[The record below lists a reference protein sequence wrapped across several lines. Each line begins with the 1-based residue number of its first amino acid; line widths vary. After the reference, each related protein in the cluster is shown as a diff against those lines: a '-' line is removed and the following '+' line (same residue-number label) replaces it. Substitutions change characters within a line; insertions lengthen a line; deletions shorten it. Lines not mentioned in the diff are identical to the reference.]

1 MAIIDTYLVTLAPD
15 DGCNAKEPTYG
26 TSRQKL
32 VEFISGRGE
41 IRSMLSYK
49 ANRVFIN
56 TGDPEL
62 APELRLERFTLAV
75 QFQGVYEEKKHLA
88 PGLS

>member
-1 MAIIDTYLVTLAPD
+1 MTIVDTYLVTLAPD
-15 DGCNAKEPTYG
+15 DGCDPKEPTYG
-26 TSRQKL
+26 ASRQQL

-41 IRSMLSYK
+41 NGMLSYK

-56 TGDPEL
+56 TSDPEL
-62 APELRLERFTLAV
+62 APELRLERFILAV
-75 QFQGVYEEKKHLA
+75 QFQGIYKEKNHMA